1 MSLSLQTSLDGGT
14 AVVSVTGEVDLQNS
28 GELRKEL
35 LARLGDHV
43 NLVVELSHVAYID
56 SSGVAG
62 LIEAYQMARNLNLRF
77 ALASPSGAVL
87 RVLKLARLDEVF
99 VIQSGADAAVKGS

>member
-1 MSLSLQTSLDGGT
+1 MSLSLHTSFAGGT
-14 AVVSVTGEVDLQNS
+14 AVVSVTGEIDLQNS

-35 LARLGDHV
+35 LARLGDRV
-43 NLVVELSHVAYID
+43 NLVVELSHVDYID

-87 RVLKLARLDEVF
+87 RVLKLARLDEVL
-99 VIQSGADAAVKGS
+99 VIQAGTDTSEGS